1 MKCNY
6 EQVII
11 AKKEKLEL
19 LDEDEKELIRL
30 IRLFH
35 KAFPN
40 GQNEIEW
47 LIEKQVQKL
56 LDRN

>member
-1 MKCNY
+1 MT
-6 EQVII
+6 
-11 AKKEKLEL
+11 KKEKLTPL
-19 LDEDEKELIRL
+19 TDDEKELIKL

-40 GQNEIEW
+40 GQNEMEW

-56 LDRN
+56 LDRD

>member
-1 MKCNY
+1 M
-6 EQVII
+6 
-11 AKKEKLEL
+11 AKIEKLEP

-40 GQNEIEW
+40 GQNEREW
-47 LIEKQVQKL
+47 LIEIQVQKL
-56 LDRN
+56 LDRD

>member
-1 MKCNY
+1 MP
-6 EQVII
+6 
-11 AKKEKLEL
+11 KKEKLTP

-40 GQNEIEW
+40 AQNDLEW
-47 LIEKQVQKL
+47 LIEKQVQKM

>member
-1 MKCNY
+1 M
-6 EQVII
+6 

-40 GQNEIEW
+40 RQNEIEW

>member
-1 MKCNY
+1 M
-6 EQVII
+6 
-11 AKKEKLEL
+11 AKKDKLQP

-35 KAFPN
+35 KVFPN
-40 GQNEIEW
+40 GQNDLEW
-47 LIEKQVQKL
+47 LIDKQVQKM

>member
-1 MKCNY
+1 M
-6 EQVII
+6 
-11 AKKEKLEL
+11 AKKDKLQP

-40 GQNEIEW
+40 GQNDLEW
-47 LIEKQVQKL
+47 LIDKQVQKM

>member
-1 MKCNY
+1 M
-6 EQVII
+6 
-11 AKKEKLEL
+11 AKIEKLTPL
-19 LDEDEKELIRL
+19 NEDEKELIRL
-30 IRLFH
+30 IRIFH

-47 LIEKQVQKL
+47 LIEKQLQKL

>member
-1 MKCNY
+1 M
-6 EQVII
+6 
-11 AKKEKLEL
+11 AKIEKLEP

-47 LIEKQVQKL
+47 LIEIQVQKL
-56 LDRN
+56 LDRD

>member
-1 MKCNY
+1 MENKTK
-6 EQVII
+6 ITP
-11 AKKEKLEL
+11 LH
-19 LDEDEKELIRL
+19 EDEKELIRL

-40 GQNEIEW
+40 GQDDIEW
-47 LIEKQVQKL
+47 LIEKQLQKL

>member
-1 MKCNY
+1 M
-6 EQVII
+6 
-11 AKKEKLEL
+11 AKTDEL
-19 LDEDEKELIRL
+19 TPLTESEKELIRL

-40 GQNEIEW
+40 GQDDIEW
-47 LIEKQVQKL
+47 LIERQIQKM

>member
-1 MKCNY
+1 M
-6 EQVII
+6 

-30 IRLFH
+30 IRLFL

>member
-1 MKCNY
+1 M
-6 EQVII
+6 
-11 AKKEKLEL
+11 AKKDKLRPHE
-19 LDEDEKELIRL
+19 EDEKEL

-40 GQNEIEW
+40 GQDDIEW
-47 LIEKQVQKL
+47 LIEKQLQKL

>member
-1 MKCNY
+1 M
-6 EQVII
+6 
-11 AKKEKLEL
+11 AKKGKLNPLSES
-19 LDEDEKELIRL
+19 EQELIQL

-40 GQNEIEW
+40 GQDDIEW
-47 LIEKQVQKL
+47 LIERQIQKM

>member
-1 MKCNY
+1 M
-6 EQVII
+6 
-11 AKKEKLEL
+11 AKKDKLKP
-19 LDEDEKELIRL
+19 LDEGEKELIRL

-40 GQNEIEW
+40 GQNDIEW
-47 LIEKQVQKL
+47 LIDKQVQKM

>member
-1 MKCNY
+1 M
-6 EQVII
+6 
-11 AKKEKLEL
+11 AKKEKLKP
-19 LDEDEKELIRL
+19 LDDDEKELIRL

-47 LIEKQVQKL
+47 MIDKQIQKM